1 MDKYVTR
8 QFCSFATRKV
18 TLRWSAMARQLKG
31 RTASILDTTGKHMG
45 ALQQVAQASF
55 GKSLKARNMVWL
67 VGVGIFDVII
77 LLVIAFHRPIDDF
90 TADKGMAL
98 RTSLSIFLPVPII
111 FLSYLLS
118 HSQKAILVFWRLR
131 NPMPGSRAFSVYA
144 QTDTRIDVDALKK
157 KVGAFPSD
165 ERDQNSTWY
174 RLYKQVENEVSVL
187 ESHQKFLMFRD
198 IAAMS
203 LLLVPLVAFGLFLFG
218 NTFTAIAWSA
228 MVFAVQYL
236 IAVLAARNSGIRF
249 VQNVLCIHSAKKVS
263 GARRAAP
270 KSKPPKK
277 GAVADGNPP
286 VQ

>member
-1 MDKYVTR
+1 MD
-8 QFCSFATRKV
+8 
-18 TLRWSAMARQLKG
+18 
-31 RTASILDTTGKHMG
+31 
-45 ALQQVAQASF
+45 ALQQVAQVASS

-77 LLVIAFHRPIDDF
+77 LLVIAFHHPIDDF

-98 RTSLSIFLPVPII
+98 RTGLSVFLPVPII

-131 NPMPGSRAFSVYA
+131 NPMPGSRAFSVHA
-144 QTDTRIDVDALKK
+144 QTDTRIDVDTLKK
-157 KVGAFPSD
+157 NVGAFPSD
-165 ERDQNSTWY
+165 ERDQNSMWY

-187 ESHQKFLMFRD
+187 ESHQKYLMFRD

-203 LLLVPLVAFGLFLFG
+203 LLLVPLVALGLFLFG
-218 NTFTAIAWSA
+218 NTVTAIAWSA
-228 MVFAVQYL
+228 AVFAVQYS
-236 IAVLAARNSGIRF
+236 IAALAARNSGIRF

-270 KSKPPKK
+270 KSKPEKK
-277 GAVADGNPP
+277 GAVADSCDK
-286 VQ
+286 